1 MYLSIYRLP
10 IYVLDNSLTKYHVMP
25 TSAPSIYVDQI
36 NEKIYDLIYFG
47 PLKSYL
53 ILVLGI
59 VLVDARV
66 YYWQTCVQES

>member
-1 MYLSIYRLP
+1 M
-10 IYVLDNSLTKYHVMP
+10 
-25 TSAPSIYVDQI
+25 
-36 NEKIYDLIYFG
+36 KIYDLIYFG